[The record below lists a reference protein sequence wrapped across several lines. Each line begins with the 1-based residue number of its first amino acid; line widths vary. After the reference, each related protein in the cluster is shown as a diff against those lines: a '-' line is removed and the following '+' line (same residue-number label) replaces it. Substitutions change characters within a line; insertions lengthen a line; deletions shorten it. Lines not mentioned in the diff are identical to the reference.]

1 MIRTLSALALV
12 LTLAACATFSTAP
25 ETANPK
31 VRQLCYVEREP
42 EWVQIA
48 PPENAQAFRSAWPS
62 GARGEAYVVPRW
74 PEDEFWFRNADGVTK
89 LCVGNPF
96 YHEERCGAG
105 TTMDFATSAEG
116 IAASGLNEPV
126 CVL

>member
-1 MIRTLSALALV
+1 MVRTLSALAVV
-12 LTLAACATFSTAP
+12 LALTACATFSTAP
-25 ETANPK
+25 EAANPK
-31 VRQLCYVEREP
+31 VRQLCYVQRAP

-48 PPENAQAFRSAWPS
+48 PPEDAQAFRGAWSS
-62 GARGEAYVVPRW
+62 GAQGQAYVVPRW

-96 YHEERCGAG
+96 YREARCGAG
-105 TTMDFATSAEG
+105 TTLDFTTSAEG
-116 IAASGLNEPV
+116 ITAAGFNEPI